1 VETVQG
7 TRPELT
13 VVVPVFDEEENVE
26 PLVRGVCDAIRV
38 LGRPFEV
45 VVIDDGSR
53 DGTLER
59 LKALVPV
66 YPHLVVVALRRN
78 FGQTPALQA
87 GFDRAR
93 GDIIVTMDGDLQND
107 PRDIPLLIERI
118 DAGADVVSG
127 WRVDRQ
133 DTLVLRKV
141 PSWLANRMIRWVTGV
156 PVHDQGCS
164 LKAYRQEVV
173 RRLGLY
179 SDMHRFIA
187 VMTMPLG
194 ARIEEIPVRH
204 HPRVAGTSKYGI
216 SRVFKVLADLLTIQL
231 ITRFRESPMRWFMW
245 VGAPFLLGS
254 VVCALASLFV
264 GDGSIV
270 MPTVSLLLGLIFVS
284 SLFAGVMGEA
294 IIDLSAR
301 DVPRRDVGV
310 REWETPS

>member
-1 VETVQG
+1 
-7 TRPELT
+7 
-13 VVVPVFDEEENVE
+13 VVVPVFDEEENAE
-26 PLVRGVCDAIRV
+26 PLVGSVCEALLP
-38 LGRPFEV
+38 LGRSFELV
-45 VVIDDGSR
+45 VVDDGSR

-59 LKALVPV
+59 LKALIPTH
-66 YPHLVVVALRRN
+66 PQLVVVALRRN

-87 GFDRAR
+87 GFDRAC

-107 PRDIPLLIERI
+107 PGDIPRLIERI

-141 PSWLANRMIRWVTGV
+141 PSWIANRMIRWVTGV

-164 LKAYRQEVV
+164 LKAYRAEVV

-179 SDMHRFIA
+179 SDMHRFIT

-194 ARIEEIPVRH
+194 AAIEEIEVRH

-231 ITRFRESPMRWFMW
+231 ITRFRESPMRWFAA

-254 VVCALASLFV
+254 LAFAIGSLFV
-264 GDGSIV
+264 MDRSIV

-284 SLFAGVMGEA
+284 CLFAGVMGEA

-301 DVPRRDVGV
+301 EVPRRDVGV
-310 REWETPS
+310 REWETQS